1 MRRFDFQLP
10 VENRA
15 EQLGCGTA
23 SLIGSTTTN
32 DPNVSPF
39 DIIDL
44 VGNEAPYSF
53 IERQSHL

>member
-23 SLIGSTTTN
+23 FLIGSTTN
-32 DPNVSPF
+32 NGKKF
-39 DIIDL
+39 KEIAIL
-44 VGNEAPYSF
+44 V
-53 IERQSHL
+53 I